1 MVFLFKILFEPI
13 FSYHDHAN
21 DESRPVF
28 YIIKD
33 MCNRGVIET
42 KMKEKISRILPGD
55 NRVNRVGDTSFY
67 TLTVLHTNVS
77 EMDDELIDLNG
88 FYGFDES
95 IEGCQIGDNVFTL
108 KLSVDTFSKVS
119 EEIIHDVDLDDYIAN
134 NLRPRLNFSGAD
146 LRRVNFNNTNYSGAN
161 FSGADLTYS
170 TFHDSRLIKAN
181 FTGAIL
187 SGTSFYKADMRKSIL
202 TETDFFIRNRR
213 HDDDSTFT
221 ETNLRYANLA
231 GVYFMGA
238 NFRDADLSH
247 SDISNADF
255 DESIIDGML
264 IVGAIGQPN
273 RTLNRDVYVNEEEEE
288 EYDTW
293 GIVLINLCLVG
304 KYVGALDLIKRRDK
318 TTYNMSLQNPDG
330 NTALGHVI
338 NRYDSI
344 TLPEKEELI
353 RLLIEDFSSKYPIDD
368 TCSICLINLDGVAG
382 PGNAADGDNDVITV
396 CVNSHRF
403 HRKCILGV
411 CNAKV
416 KLICPMC
423 RAKLIPSCAN
433 KALERKIKLPLPI
446 PDKFKGFIPKK
457 KGGRQIKKKPIKNKL
472 KLVKTKTKNKKNK
485 LVKTKTKNKKNK
497 LVKTK
502 TKNKKNKL
510 VKTKTRK
517 YTKP

>member
-77 EMDDELIDLNG
+77 AMDQLIDLNG

-146 LRRVNFNNTNYSGAN
+146 LSRVNFNNTNYSGAN

-187 SGTSFYKADMRKSIL
+187 SGTSFYKADMRESIL

-213 HDDDSTFT
+213 PDLDNTFT

-231 GVYFMGA
+231 GVSFFGV
-238 NFRDADLSH
+238 NFRDADLSNA
-247 SDISNADF
+247 DISNADF

-264 IVGAIGQPN
+264 LVGAIGQPN
-273 RTLNRDVYVNEEEEE
+273 RTLNRDVYVNEEDVEWEEDEEE
-288 EYDTW
+288 EEEKKKKEEEDKL
-293 GIVLINLCLVG
+293 GI
-304 KYVGALDLIKRRDK
+304 DLIHLCYR
-318 TTYNMSLQNPDG
+318 G
-330 NTALGHVI
+330 NYVCAL
-338 NRYDSI
+338 
-344 TLPEKEELI
+344 
-353 RLLIEDFSSKYPIDD
+353 
-368 TCSICLINLDGVAG
+368 
-382 PGNAADGDNDVITV
+382 
-396 CVNSHRF
+396 
-403 HRKCILGV
+403 
-411 CNAKV
+411 
-416 KLICPMC
+416 
-423 RAKLIPSCAN
+423 
-433 KALERKIKLPLPI
+433 
-446 PDKFKGFIPKK
+446 
-457 KGGRQIKKKPIKNKL
+457 
-472 KLVKTKTKNKKNK
+472 
-485 LVKTKTKNKKNK
+485 
-497 LVKTK
+497 
-502 TKNKKNKL
+502 
-510 VKTKTRK
+510 
-517 YTKP
+517 